1 MSSASDRFKAIT
13 DQVSAFSE
21 SFRSAEIRFTEGVF
35 NSVEY
40 LTVKNSIDR
49 ANINLI
55 NAKYD
60 YVLRVKVLDYYE
72 GKPLW

>member
-1 MSSASDRFKAIT
+1 
-13 DQVSAFSE
+13 
-21 SFRSAEIRFTEGVF
+21 
-35 NSVEY
+35 
-40 LTVKNSIDR
+40 VKNSIDR

-60 YVLRVKVLDYYE
+60 YVLRMKVLDYYE